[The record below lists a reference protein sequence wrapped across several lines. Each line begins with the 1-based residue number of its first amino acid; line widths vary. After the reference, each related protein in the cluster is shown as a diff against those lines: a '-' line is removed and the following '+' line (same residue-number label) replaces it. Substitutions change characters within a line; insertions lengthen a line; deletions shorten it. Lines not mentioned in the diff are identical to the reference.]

1 MAARLLLAALAEGRS
16 LLRGP
21 LLRRSSK
28 SQSLPVLRQREHGL
42 PPRHLRLLLLRGK
55 GAMGGAEFEIGVSG
69 SRHGM
74 KHKTSEQRE
83 RHMSEGR
90 YLSGGRCTEDPAVVS
105 PRF

>member
-1 MAARLLLAALAEGRS
+1 MAARLFLAALAEGRS

-28 SQSLPVLRQREHGL
+28 TQSLPVSWQGKHGL
-42 PPRHLRLLLLRGK
+42 PPQHLRLLLLRGK

-69 SRHGM
+69 SRHSM

-83 RHMSEGR
+83 RHMSDGR
-90 YLSGGRCTEDPAVVS
+90 YLSGDRRTEYPPVVS